1 MYFVCQYVQEN
12 MKKWKNTDNFFT
24 KKTDYS

>member
-12 MKKWKNTDNFFT
+12 MKKGKNTDNFFT